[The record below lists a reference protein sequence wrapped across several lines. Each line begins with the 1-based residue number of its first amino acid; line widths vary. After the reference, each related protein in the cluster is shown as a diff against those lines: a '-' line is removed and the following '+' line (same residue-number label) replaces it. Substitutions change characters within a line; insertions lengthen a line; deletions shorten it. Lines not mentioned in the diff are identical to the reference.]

1 MYEKSFVIGT
11 DQRGYSVGDYI
22 LLTDGFTAIGVA
34 IVLSEPKCVIENI
47 SLEAE
52 FEAYEISYDST
63 IFTYNARV
71 YKLEEQDKFE
81 YQTQQGIVKI
91 GQEEVRGKV
100 IIMVSKYAGESSM
113 SKMVDILRNKKQII
127 IQGAPGVGKTYATKE
142 IALRIIGQTIPE
154 SRKELNQKYSEA
166 VDRGQ
171 IVFCTFHQSMDYEDF
186 VEGYKPDIGMN
197 GLPTFELRDGPFKQI
212 CRNCLG
218 GTDESAF
225 EEAWEKFIES
235 IDDDDKD
242 FKEAKTVKRNKTFYY
257 RLTENGAIQVSSN
270 SDWNYAIPISKQ
282 QVRKFILENNKPYH
296 QSYVKGI
303 AKVLQDEFG
312 APIRKSAIRK
322 PHVLIIDEINRGN
335 VSKIFGELITLLETD
350 KRESEDGEIGETLS
364 VALTYSQEKM
374 VVPHNLF
381 IIGTMNTADRSLGQ
395 IDYALRRRFA
405 FIELNA
411 DKAALEQYYNSRPDG
426 PKDRAIFLFSSV
438 EKFLEMENIVNH
450 DFDVKNIMIGHSYFM
465 AETIQALSMKM
476 RYEVIPLLEEYRHD
490 GILNCIGTDDDY
502 LRLLEVLRSE

>member
-1 MYEKSFVIGT
+1 
-11 DQRGYSVGDYI
+11 
-22 LLTDGFTAIGVA
+22 
-34 IVLSEPKCVIENI
+34 
-47 SLEAE
+47 
-52 FEAYEISYDST
+52 
-63 IFTYNARV
+63 
-71 YKLEEQDKFE
+71 
-81 YQTQQGIVKI
+81 
-91 GQEEVRGKV
+91 
-100 IIMVSKYAGESSM
+100 
-113 SKMVDILRNKKQII
+113 
-127 IQGAPGVGKTYATKE
+127 
-142 IALRIIGQTIPE
+142 
-154 SRKELNQKYSEA
+154 
-166 VDRGQ
+166 
-171 IVFCTFHQSMDYEDF
+171 MDYEEF
-186 VEGYKPDIGMN
+186 VDGYKPDIGMN

-242 FKEAKTVKRNKTFYY
+242 FIEAKTVKRNKTFYY

-364 VALTYSQEKM
+364 VALTYSQDKM

-411 DKAALEQYYNSRPDG
+411 DKAALEQYYSSRLDG

-465 AETIQALSMKM
+465 AETMQALSMKM